1 MPSVAPL
8 LQAEPATP
16 ESAAESPDAHH
27 AELRLWL
34 RLLTCTT
41 LIEGEVRRRLRE
53 RFSVTLPRF
62 DLMAQLDRV
71 PQGLTLGEL
80 SRRLMVSNGNVTG
93 LVERL
98 AASGHVQRLP
108 HAEDRRVVY
117 VRLTDSGRDEFTAMA
132 RAHADWIAELFE
144 DVPAAEREAL
154 TAALGRL
161 KRAVRS
167 TVAREAT

>member
-1 MPSVAPL
+1 
-8 LQAEPATP
+8 
-16 ESAAESPDAHH
+16 
-27 AELRLWL
+27 
-34 RLLTCTT
+34 
-41 LIEGEVRRRLRE
+41 
-53 RFSVTLPRF
+53 LPRF